1 MRETPFTLAN
11 AAPLQPEPI
20 PLKLSIIMPTL
31 NEADNIIAALTAL
44 QPLRQQGHEVIVSDG
59 GSSDATV
66 TLAQPLVDKLIHCER
81 GRALQMNGGAAQATG
96 DVLLFLHAD
105 TQLPDNTAQLIEAAL
120 NKKTWGRFDVRLSG
134 PQPPLRLIE
143 FMMNWRSRL
152 TGICTGDQAIFIRQ
166 GLFRAV
172 GGFPAIALM
181 EDIAIS
187 SRLNPQSRPACIT
200 TAVISSSRRWESR
213 GILHT
218 MVLMWWLR
226 LAYFF
231 GSDPEQLAKRYQ
243 KG

>member
-11 AAPLQPEPI
+11 AEPQQHE
-20 PLKLSIIMPTL
+20 PTLFKLSIIMPTL
-31 NEADNIIAALTAL
+31 NEAETIVAALTAL

-66 TLAQPLVDKLIHCER
+66 TLAQPLVDNLIHCKA
-81 GRALQMNGGAAQATG
+81 GRSLQMNGGAAQATG

-105 TQLPDNTAQLIEAAL
+105 TQLPDNAAQLIEMAL
-120 NKKTWGRFDVRLSG
+120 NKKTWGRFDVSLSG
-134 PQPPLRLIE
+134 PQPLLRIIE

-187 SRLNPQSRPACIT
+187 SRLKIQNRPARIT

-213 GILHT
+213 GILRT
-218 MVLMWWLR
+218 VVLMWLLR

-231 GSDPEQLAKRYQ
+231 GINPERLAERYQ

>member
-1 MRETPFTLAN
+1 M
-11 AAPLQPEPI
+11 
-20 PLKLSIIMPTL
+20 
-31 NEADNIIAALTAL
+31 
-44 QPLRQQGHEVIVSDG
+44 IVSDG
-59 GSSDATV
+59 GSSAAPV
-66 TLAQPLVDKLIHCER
+66 TLAQPLVAKLIHCER
-81 GRALQMNGGAAQATG
+81 GRACQMNGCAAQATG

-152 TGICTGDQAIFIRQ
+152 TGTCTGDQAIFIRQ